1 MGPTADR
8 RPFWPVPETGETIV
22 TMRLAALAAFLPTIL
37 GGPALAGEPLPWQVG
52 LQEPGSPT
60 MVEIS
65 HFHTLLLWLISA
77 ISLFVLVLLLWV
89 IYRYRESRN
98 PTPSRTTHNTLV
110 EVAWTV
116 VPVIILVLVFI
127 PSYRLLVFSDRAA
140 DADMTLK
147 VIGHQWYWSYEYPD
161 HGNFTF
167 DALLVAAEDLE
178 DKSKRLMETDNRVVL
193 PVGKK
198 IRLLLTADDV
208 LHSWGVPSLGIKLD
222 TVPGRLNETWV
233 EISKEGV
240 YYGFCSELCGVNHS
254 FMPIAIEAVSEAD
267 FNAWVE
273 KAREQFARVD
283 APATESKVRVAQ
295 TAPVE

>member
-1 MGPTADR
+1 
-8 RPFWPVPETGETIV
+8 
-22 TMRLAALAAFLPTIL
+22 MRLAALAALLLTIL
-37 GGPALAGEPLPWQVG
+37 GGPVLAGEPQPWQIG
-52 LQEPGSPT
+52 FQEPGSPT
-60 MVEIS
+60 MERIVG
-65 HFHTLLLWLISA
+65 FHTGLLWLISA
-77 ISLFVLVLLLWV
+77 ISLFVLALLLWV

-98 PTPSRTTHNTLV
+98 PTPSRTTHHTLI

-116 VPVIILVLVFI
+116 VPVIILVIVFI
-127 PSYRLLVFSDRAA
+127 PSYRLMTYTDRVE

-147 VIGHQWYWSYEYPD
+147 VVGHQWYWSYEYPD
-161 HGNFTF
+161 QGNFTF
-167 DALLVAAEDLE
+167 DANIVAEEDLE
-178 DKSKRLMETDNRVVL
+178 DKSKRLLETDNRVVL

-233 EISKEGV
+233 EITREGV

-254 FMPIAIEAVSEAD
+254 YMPIAIEAVSEAD

-273 KAREQFARVD
+273 KAQEEFARVD
-283 APATESKVRVAQ
+283 GPETDSAVRVAQ

>member
-1 MGPTADR
+1 
-8 RPFWPVPETGETIV
+8 
-22 TMRLAALAAFLPTIL
+22 MRLAALAAFLLTIP
-37 GGPALAGEPLPWQVG
+37 GAPALAGEPVPWQIG
-52 LQEPGSPT
+52 FQEAASST
-60 MVEIS
+60 MVEITK
-65 HFHTLLLWLISA
+65 FHTGLLWLISA
-77 ISLFVLVLLLWV
+77 ISLFFLALLVVV
-89 IYRYRESRN
+89 IYRFRESRN
-98 PTPSRTTHNTLV
+98 PTPSRNTHHTGL

-116 VPVIILVLVFI
+116 IPVIILVIVFV
-127 PSYRLLVFSDRAA
+127 PSYRLMVDADRAE

-167 DALLVAAEDLE
+167 DANMVFEEDLE

-233 EISKEGV
+233 EISREGV

-254 FMPIAIEAVSEAD
+254 YMPIAIEAVSEDD

-273 KAREQFARVD
+273 QAKEEFARVD
-283 APATESKVRVAQ
+283 DPAADSTVRVAQ

>member
-1 MGPTADR
+1 
-8 RPFWPVPETGETIV
+8 
-22 TMRLAALAAFLPTIL
+22 MRLAALAALLLTII
-37 GGPALAGEPLPWQVG
+37 GAPALAGEPQPWQIG
-52 LQEPGSPT
+52 FQEPASPT
-60 MVEIS
+60 MEAIVG
-65 HFHTLLLWLISA
+65 FHTMLLWLISA
-77 ISLFVLVLLLWV
+77 ISLFVLALLLWV

-98 PTPSRTTHNTLV
+98 PTPSRTTHNTV
-110 EVAWTV
+110 IEVAWTV
-116 VPVIILVLVFI
+116 IPVIILVLVFI
-127 PSYRLLVFSDRAA
+127 PSYRLMVDADRVE

-167 DALLVAAEDLE
+167 DANLVAEEDLE
-178 DKSKRLMETDNRVVL
+178 DESKRLLETDNRVVL

-198 IRLLLTADDV
+198 VRLLLTADDV

-233 EISKEGV
+233 EITREGV

-254 FMPIAIEAVSEAD
+254 YMPIAIEAVSED
-267 FNAWVE
+267 EFNAWVE
-273 KAREQFARVD
+273 KAQEEFAQVD
-283 APATESKVRVAQ
+283 RPEATSSVRVAQ

>member
-1 MGPTADR
+1 
-8 RPFWPVPETGETIV
+8 
-22 TMRLAALAAFLPTIL
+22 MRLAALAALLLTIF
-37 GGPALAGEPLPWQVG
+37 GAPALAGEPQPWQIG
-52 LQEPGSPT
+52 FQEAGSPT
-60 MVEIS
+60 MVAITE
-65 HFHTLLLWLISA
+65 FHTMLLWLISA
-77 ISLFVLVLLLWV
+77 ISLFVLALLLWV
-89 IYRYRESRN
+89 VYRYRESRN
-98 PTPSRTTHNTLV
+98 PTPSRTTHNTMI
-110 EVAWTV
+110 EVLWTV

-127 PSYRLLVFSDRAA
+127 PSYRLMVNADRVA

-167 DALLVAAEDLE
+167 DATLVAAEDLE
-178 DKSKRLMETDNRVVL
+178 DKSKRLLETDNRVVL

-198 IRLLLTADDV
+198 IRLLLTAGDV

-233 EISKEGV
+233 EITREGV

-254 FMPIAIEAVSEAD
+254 YMPIAIEAVSEDD

-273 KAREQFARVD
+273 KAQQEFARVD
-283 APATESKVRVAQ
+283 GPETASSVRVAQ

>member
-1 MGPTADR
+1 
-8 RPFWPVPETGETIV
+8 
-22 TMRLAALAAFLPTIL
+22 MRLAALAALLLTIL
-37 GGPALAGEPLPWQVG
+37 GAPALAAEPLPWQVG
-52 LQEPGSPT
+52 LQDAASPT
-60 MVEIS
+60 MARIS
-65 HFHTLLLWLISA
+65 EFHDQLLWLISA
-77 ISLFVLVLLLWV
+77 ISLFVLLLLVWV
-89 IYRYRESRN
+89 IFRYRESRN
-98 PTPSRTTHNTLV
+98 PTPSRTTHHTLI
-110 EVAWTV
+110 EVVWTV
-116 VPVIILVLVFI
+116 APVIILVLVFI
-127 PSYRLLVFSDRAA
+127 PSYRLMVYADRVA

-167 DALLVAAEDLE
+167 DAYMVAEEDLE
-178 DKSKRLMETDNRVVL
+178 DKSKRLLETDNRVVL

-208 LHSWGVPSLGIKLD
+208 LHSWGVPALGIKLD

-254 FMPIAIEAVSEAD
+254 YMPIAIEAVSED
-267 FNAWVE
+267 EFNAWVE
-273 KAREQFARVD
+273 RAREEFARVEEPSAD
-283 APATESKVRVAQ
+283 SPVRMAQ

>member
-1 MGPTADR
+1 
-8 RPFWPVPETGETIV
+8 V
-22 TMRLAALAAFLPTIL
+22 TKRLTALAAFMLTAL
-37 GGPALAGEPLPWQVG
+37 GGPALAGEPKPWQIG
-52 LQEPGSPT
+52 FQDPGSPT
-60 MVEIS
+60 MVHITQ
-65 HFHTLLLWLISA
+65 FHSLLLWVISA
-77 ISLFVLVLLLWV
+77 ISLFVLILLVWV
-89 IYRYRESRN
+89 IYRYRESRS

-110 EVAWTV
+110 EVMWTV

-127 PSYRLLVFSDRAA
+127 PSYRLLAYVDKVA

-167 DALLVAAEDLE
+167 DALLVPVEDLE
-178 DKSKRLMETDNRVVL
+178 DKSKRLMETDNHVVL

-198 IRLLLTADDV
+198 IRLLLTSEDV
-208 LHSWGVPSLGIKLD
+208 IHSWGVPSLGIKLD

-233 EISKEGV
+233 EISQEGL

-273 KAREQFARVD
+273 KAKQEFARID
-283 APATESKVRVAQ
+283 APVVQSPVRVAH

>member
-1 MGPTADR
+1 MTK
-8 RPFWPVPETGETIV
+8 
-22 TMRLAALAAFLPTIL
+22 RLAALAALLLTIL
-37 GGPALAGEPLPWQVG
+37 GAPALAGEPQPWQIG
-52 LQEPGSPT
+52 FQEAASPT
-60 MVEIS
+60 MVAITD
-65 HFHTLLLWLISA
+65 FHTMLLWLISA
-77 ISLFVLVLLLWV
+77 ISLFVLALLLWV
-89 IYRYRESRN
+89 VYRYRESRN
-98 PTPSRTTHNTLV
+98 PTPSRTTHNTV
-110 EVAWTV
+110 IEVAWTV

-127 PSYRLLVFSDRAA
+127 PSYRLMVNADRVA

-167 DALLVAAEDLE
+167 DANIVAEEDLE
-178 DKSKRLMETDNRVVL
+178 DKSKRLLETDNRVVL

-198 IRLLLTADDV
+198 IRLLLTAGDV

-233 EISKEGV
+233 EITREGV

-254 FMPIAIEAVSEAD
+254 YMPIAIEAVSEDD

-273 KAREQFARVD
+273 KAQQEFARVD
-283 APATESKVRVAQ
+283 GPEASSVRMAQ